1 MKGLICDYSV
11 EIIQTEAQLSSRRLK
26 KKKVPDLWAF
36 MRRSKIPVKGVP
48 NREKRM
54 NELKTIVEKI
64 LAKNFPKLKKI
75 NQLEF

>member
-1 MKGLICDYSV
+1 M
-11 EIIQTEAQLSSRRLK
+11 R
-26 KKKVPDLWAF
+26 AF
-36 MRRSKIPVKGVP
+36 TRRSKIPVKGVP

-54 NELKTIVEKI
+54 NELKIIVEKI